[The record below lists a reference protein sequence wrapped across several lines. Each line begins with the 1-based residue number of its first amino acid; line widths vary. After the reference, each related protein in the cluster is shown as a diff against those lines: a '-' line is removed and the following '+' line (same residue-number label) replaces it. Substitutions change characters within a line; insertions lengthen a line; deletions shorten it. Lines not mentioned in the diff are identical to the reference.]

1 MEIRP
6 RWSRELAIEKAT
18 IISAF
23 TQQSNTVE
31 EVIVRVWEH
40 HIILKIP
47 QEKQHFWSPQMTVS
61 FEDLEN
67 GLTRVRGLCG
77 PKPSV
82 WMMFIFF
89 YFLLGF
95 VGMMVMIMGFSQMSL
110 GLSYGILWLIPAI
123 AFLIFMIFLTA
134 TMGQRLARDEME
146 VLFDF
151 CRKIITPIE
160 EKTAAD
166 ASS

>member
-6 RWSRELAIEKAT
+6 RWSKDLPVEKA
-18 IISAF
+18 IIMAEFS
-23 TQQSNTVE
+23 QQLDTAEGVMAS
-31 EVIVRVWEH
+31 VWEH

-47 QEKQHFWSPQMTVS
+47 TQEQHFWSPQMTVS

-77 PKPSV
+77 PRSSV

-95 VGMMVMIMGFSQMSL
+95 TAMVVMIMGFSQMSL
-110 GLSYGILWLIPAI
+110 GLSHGILWLIPVI
-123 AFLIFMIFLTA
+123 AFLILMVFLTA
-134 TMGQRLARDEME
+134 KMGQSLARDEME
-146 VLFDF
+146 RLFSF
-151 CRKIITPIE
+151 CRNIIVPIE
-160 EKTAAD
+160 EG
-166 ASS
+166 ASRG